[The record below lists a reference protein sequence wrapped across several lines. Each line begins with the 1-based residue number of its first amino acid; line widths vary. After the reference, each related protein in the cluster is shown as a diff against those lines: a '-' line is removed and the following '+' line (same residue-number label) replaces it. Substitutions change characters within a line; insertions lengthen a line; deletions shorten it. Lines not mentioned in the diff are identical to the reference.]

1 MKAWATA
8 AIVIALALQLA
19 AGAAR
24 AQTLPPP
31 PALSDYAVLGLGNVT
46 VRRQSRVLSGA
57 VGAVGGTVRLGR
69 EARVSNV
76 LAGPTVLLG
85 PSTRTGT
92 LFCHIVGG
100 PPTLPVCNAFTDPL
114 VDPALLMPVPVE
126 PGTDDLR
133 LPPHRGTAPVLAG
146 SFADIRVG
154 QGSVLQLYGGTYTAR
169 SLRLGP
175 KARVVCTTDCRIG
188 VLEKVRL
195 RAGAELGASVP
206 IRANTV
212 RIDVAWAGPLPAFVA
227 RPGSN
232 VSATIFAPAGDIV
245 LGPLGSYRGAFIGRN
260 VLIGPQATVRGDSAL

>member
-1 MKAWATA
+1 MKAWAA
-8 AIVIALALQLA
+8 AAVLALALHLGSGASVAQL
-19 AGAAR
+19 
-24 AQTLPPP
+24 LPPP
-31 PALSDYAVLGLGNVT
+31 DLSDYAILGLDNVT
-46 VRRQSRVLSGA
+46 VRRESRVLSGA

-100 PPTLPVCNAFTDPL
+100 PPTLPVCNAFIDPL

-154 QGSVLQLYGGTYTAR
+154 RGSVLQLYGGTYTAR

-175 KARVVCTTDCRIG
+175 KARVICTTDCRIG

-195 RAGAELGASVP
+195 RPGAELGASVP

-232 VSATIFAPAGDIV
+232 VAATIFAPAGDIV